1 LLQDNFRWGVAAASY
16 QIEGA
21 AYEDGKGLSI
31 WDVFCRQPGKIQNG
45 QNADI
50 ACDHYHRYQEDI
62 ALMADL
68 GVQAYRFSVSWPR
81 VLPEGIG
88 IVNEKGLSF
97 YDRLVDALLNKNIE
111 PWLTIFHWDYPYEL
125 YCKGGW
131 LNSDSSDW
139 FSEYT
144 RVLVDKFADRVTHW
158 ITQNEIQCFIGVGH
172 QTGEHAPGVILSFRD
187 FLLAAHH
194 ALLAHGK
201 AVQVIRAGAKRPV
214 KVGAAPVGVVNFP
227 ATNEKR
233 DVEAARESTFAV
245 SEKHYWNNSWYSDP
259 MILGKYP
266 QDGLKLFESELPAI
280 KQNDLRT
287 ICQPLDFYGANIYF
301 GSNVKSDGS
310 GNYKF
315 VKTEQGAGFTATGW
329 SISPE
334 ALYWGPKFLYERYH
348 LPIVIT
354 ENGMACHDWIHL
366 DGKVHD
372 PQRIDF
378 LMRYISQYKKAIA
391 AGVPAL
397 GYFLWSFI
405 DNFEWAQGFKQRFG
419 IIYNDYATQK
429 RIPKDS
435 AFWYRDVIA
444 SNGKIV

>member
-1 LLQDNFRWGVAAASY
+1 
-16 QIEGA
+16 
-21 AYEDGKGLSI
+21 
-31 WDVFCRQPGKIQNG
+31 
-45 QNADI
+45 
-50 ACDHYHRYQEDI
+50 
-62 ALMADL
+62 
-68 GVQAYRFSVSWPR
+68 
-81 VLPEGIG
+81 
-88 IVNEKGLSF
+88 
-97 YDRLVDALLNKNIE
+97 
-111 PWLTIFHWDYPYEL
+111 
-125 YCKGGW
+125 
-131 LNSDSSDW
+131 
-139 FSEYT
+139 
-144 RVLVDKFADRVTHW
+144 VLVDKLADRVTYW

-187 FLLAAHH
+187 FLLAAHN

-245 SEKHYWNNSWYSDP
+245 SEKHFWNNSWYTDP

-266 QDGLKLFESELPAI
+266 RDGLKLFESELPAI
-280 KQNDLRT
+280 KQNDLGT
-287 ICQPLDFYGANIYF
+287 ICQPLDFYAANIYF
-301 GSNVKSDGS
+301 GSNVKSDGR
-310 GNYKF
+310 GNYKP
-315 VKTEQGAGFTATGW
+315 VKSEQGAGFTSTGW
-329 SISPE
+329 SISPK

-391 AGVPAL
+391 EGIPAL